1 MSDLDSNSS
10 YESYSSDSGSSKSL
24 PTPCELV
31 LKRNIINQCEEI
43 KNKFEKEQTGS
54 AVVNNEFEN
63 CNQQVDSYLSAQ
75 ENSGQKQELSIEN
88 TNSIANNDDAQENS
102 GQKQESST
110 ENYTY
115 SISNNDVAQIMN
127 YTSSALL
134 STNLRIAVVVT
145 AIPSFF
151 I

>member
-54 AVVNNEFEN
+54 AVVNNESREFWSKARVKYREL
-63 CNQQVDSYLSAQ
+63 YL
-75 ENSGQKQELSIEN
+75 L
-88 TNSIANNDDAQENS
+88 
-102 GQKQESST
+102 
-110 ENYTY
+110 
-115 SISNNDVAQIMN
+115 
-127 YTSSALL
+127 
-134 STNLRIAVVVT
+134 NLK
-145 AIPSFF
+145 
-151 I
+151 